1 MQKPTRTIQKKLDF
15 LKNHTTDFADI
26 VLELD
31 EENDKALYRKAQALK
46 LLRDFSGARETFEKL
61 KSVQAKKGQ
70 NVPKDVIN
78 EKKKTSLTHLLCLSN
93 PENSK
98 NNPEY

>member
-1 MQKPTRTIQKKLDF
+1 MRKFI
-15 LKNHTTDFADI
+15 KN
-26 VLELD
+26 
-31 EENDKALYRKAQALK
+31 
-46 LLRDFSGARETFEKL
+46 EKL

-70 NVPKDVIN
+70 NVPKDVIP

-98 NNPEY
+98 NNPDN

>member
-1 MQKPTRTIQKKLDF
+1 MII
-15 LKNHTTDFADI
+15 FADI
-26 VLELD
+26 VLQLD

-70 NVPKDVIN
+70 NVPKDVIT

-93 PENSK
+93 PKNYE
-98 NNPEY
+98 NNPEH